1 MTKNPPHPLT
11 VSCREPFSAASNPA
25 PKTPTSSSPYARF
38 KPQTKRLVN
47 EICQIL
53 ATQNNTQWQD
63 TLETLLSE
71 QETAPSDITH
81 FVLDRIRDPELG
93 LKFFDWVSNRPYGC
107 SVDGFAY
114 SSLLKLLARSRVFP
128 EIERLMGVMR
138 VENKVPSREALDDV
152 IRAYSDS
159 GLAGKAVEFYRVFVS
174 MYGYVPS
181 VIGFNS
187 LLDVIVKLGRIDV
200 ARQVYDEMIGR
211 EDGCVDNYST
221 CIMVRGLCKEG
232 KVEEGRKLI
241 DDRWGKGCVPNIVFY
256 NTLIDGYCKKGDV
269 ERAYALFKELKSK
282 GFLPA
287 VETYGAMINGFCKG
301 GSFEAI
307 ERLLVEMNARGLN
320 VNVHVYNNVID
331 ARFRHGCAVKAE
343 ETVRKMIDSGCE
355 PDIVTFNTLING
367 SCRNGKVQEVKQLL
381 EQATRKG
388 LMPTKLTYT
397 PIVQVYCRQ
406 GEFVRAS
413 ELLIKMT
420 KRGENPDVITYGAL
434 VHGLVT
440 AGEIDV
446 ALAIRD
452 KMVERGV
459 LPDACIYNIL
469 MNGLCKKGRLPAA
482 KQLLAEMLDQ
492 NLPPDAFVYA
502 TLVDGFIRN
511 GDLNEAKRLFELA
524 IENGVNPG
532 VVGFNAMIKGYS
544 KFGMMNDAV
553 SCINRMMQ
561 RCISPDEYT
570 YSIMVD
576 GYVKQHDLNGAL
588 RMFTQMVKRKCKPNV
603 VTYTSLINGFCL
615 KGDFHGA
622 ENIYSEMKSCGLAP
636 NVVTYSVLI
645 GSFCKDGKLV
655 KAVSFFE
662 QMLRSK
668 CIPNDVTFHYLVTG
682 FSHNARFIN
691 EKKGNEVCECEMS
704 VFFAIFGM
712 MISDGWD
719 PRIAAYS
726 SILVC
731 LCLYG
736 MLKTALHL
744 GDKMVTKAL
753 NSYSVTFAALLHGIY
768 VEGRSR
774 EWKSIIS
781 CNLNQLELQVALK
794 YSLLIDQYLPKEVTS
809 EGSHILQTLVEDYRS
824 HDKEISNLKGD
835 ILLLHMGKDPIRAG
849 EIVVFNVEGR
859 DIPIVHRVIKVHK
872 RKDNGEVDVL
882 TKGDNNL
889 DNDISLYA
897 PGQHWLRQEHIM
909 GRVVGFLPYLG
920 WATIIMK
927 EKPVAKV
934 RVSHNSLYI
943 CGA

>member
-1 MTKNPPHPLT
+1 MSRTLLSRIKPRPKN
-11 VSCREPFSAASNPA
+11 
-25 PKTPTSSSPYARF
+25 PTSSSPYARF
-38 KPQTKRLVN
+38 KPHTKTLVN

-53 ATQNNTQWQD
+53 STHNNTQWQD

-107 SVDGFAY
+107 SLDGFAY

-138 VENKVPSREALDDV
+138 VEDKVPSREALDDV
-152 IRAYSDS
+152 IGAYSDS

-187 LLDVIVKLGRIDV
+187 LLDVIVKRGWIDV
-200 ARQVYDEMIGR
+200 ARQVYDEMMGR

-241 DDRWGKGCVPNIVFY
+241 EDRWGKGCVPNIVFY

-269 ERAYALFKELKSK
+269 EGAYALFKELKLK

-301 GSFEAI
+301 GIFGAVD
-307 ERLLVEMNARGLN
+307 RLLVEMNARGLN
-320 VNVHVYNNVID
+320 VNVHVYNSVID
-331 ARFRHGCAVKAE
+331 ARYRHGCVVKAE

-355 PDIVTFNTLING
+355 PDIVTFNTLIN
-367 SCRNGKVQEVKQLL
+367 
-381 EQATRKG
+381 
-388 LMPTKLTYT
+388 
-397 PIVQVYCRQ
+397 
-406 GEFVRAS
+406 
-413 ELLIKMT
+413 
-420 KRGENPDVITYGAL
+420 
-434 VHGLVT
+434 
-440 AGEIDV
+440 
-446 ALAIRD
+446 
-452 KMVERGV
+452 
-459 LPDACIYNIL
+459 
-469 MNGLCKKGRLPAA
+469 
-482 KQLLAEMLDQ
+482 
-492 NLPPDAFVYA
+492 DAFVYA
-502 TLVDGFIRN
+502 TLVDGFVRN
-511 GDLNEAKRLFELA
+511 GDLNEAKRLFELT

-532 VVGFNAMIKGYS
+532 VVGFNTMIKGYS

-553 SCINRMMQ
+553 SCINRMMK
-561 RCISPDEYT
+561 RRISPDEYT

-576 GYVKQHDLNGAL
+576 GYVKQHDLDGAL

-622 ENIYSEMKSCGLAP
+622 ENVFSEMKSCGLVP

-645 GSFCKDGKLV
+645 RSFCKDGKLV

-736 MLKTALHL
+736 MLKTALQL
-744 GDKMVTKAL
+744 RDKMVTKAL
-753 NSYSVTFAALLHGIY
+753 NSYSVTFAALLHGNC

-774 EWKSIIS
+774 EWKSIIT
-781 CNLNQLELQVALK
+781 CNLNELERQVALK

-809 EGSHILQTLVEDYRS
+809 EASHILHTLVEDYRS
-824 HDKEISNLKGD
+824 HDKEISNLKVRHWATVRMQ
-835 ILLLHMGKDPIRAG
+835 LLCIVRIFDACYSVNMLDYGCKHAHGHMAHKLVTGQAVCLFSVSGIRVTFALIQWKTSICITSSVSP
-849 EIVVFNVEGR
+849 IVVLSGSMEPGFQKGTTIFTMIEVSMRMVSSGFSRIILRILDLWQDHCGVVGLVDTVVVFKIFLGDSHPQVLHSSTLGESTSLALFKGGGEGLESSDPAEGLVQSFSSLSGLYR
-859 DIPIVHRVIKVHK
+859 PTEAVSSVRTA
-872 RKDNGEVDVL
+872 L
-882 TKGDNNL
+882 
-889 DNDISLYA
+889 ISLF
-897 PGQHWLRQEHIM
+897 PD
-909 GRVVGFLPYLG
+909 
-920 WATIIMK
+920 
-927 EKPVAKV
+927 
-934 RVSHNSLYI
+934 N
-943 CGA
+943 

>member
-1 MTKNPPHPLT
+1 MSRTLLSRIKPRPKN
-11 VSCREPFSAASNPA
+11 
-25 PKTPTSSSPYARF
+25 PTSSSPYARF

-53 ATQNNTQWQD
+53 ATRNNPQWQD

-107 SVDGFAY
+107 SLDGFAC

-138 VENKVPSREALDDV
+138 VEDKVPSREALDDV

-159 GLAGKAVEFYRVFVS
+159 GLAGKAVEFYRVFVT

-187 LLDVIVKLGRIDV
+187 LLDVIVKHGRIDV

-232 KVEEGRKLI
+232 KIEEGKKLI

-269 ERAYALFKELKSK
+269 EGAYALFKELKSK

-301 GSFEAI
+301 GSFEAVD
-307 ERLLVEMNARGLN
+307 RLLVEMNARGLN

-331 ARFRHGCAVKAE
+331 ARFRHGCVVKAE

-367 SCRNGKVQEVKQLL
+367 SCRNGKVQEAEQLL

-397 PIVQVYCRQ
+397 PIIQVYCRQ

-413 ELLIKMT
+413 EL
-420 KRGENPDVITYGAL
+420 
-434 VHGLVT
+434 
-440 AGEIDV
+440 
-446 ALAIRD
+446 
-452 KMVERGV
+452 
-459 LPDACIYNIL
+459 
-469 MNGLCKKGRLPAA
+469 LPAA

-502 TLVDGFIRN
+502 TLIDGFIRN

-532 VVGFNAMIKGYS
+532 VVGFNAMIKGYC

-553 SCINRMMQ
+553 SCINRMMK
-561 RCISPDEYT
+561 RRISPDEYT

-576 GYVKQHDLNGAL
+576 GYVKHHDLDGAL

-622 ENIYSEMKSCGLAP
+622 ENVFSEMKSCGLAP

-645 GSFCKDGKLV
+645 RSFCKDGKLV

-662 QMLRSK
+662 LMLRSK
-668 CIPNDVTFHYLVTG
+668 CIPNDVTFHFLVTG
-682 FSHNARFIN
+682 FSHNARFII

-736 MLKTALHL
+736 MLKTALQL

-753 NSYSVTFAALLHGIY
+753 NSDSVTFAALLHGIC

-774 EWKSIIS
+774 EWKSIIT
-781 CNLNQLELQVALK
+781 CNLNELELQVALK
-794 YSLLIDQYLPKEVTS
+794 YSLLIDQYLSKEVTS
-809 EGSHILQTLVEDYRS
+809 EASHILQTLVEDYRS
-824 HDKEISNLKGD
+824 HDKEINNLKVRHWAAVRMQ
-835 ILLLHMGKDPIRAG
+835 LL
-849 EIVVFNVEGR
+849 
-859 DIPIVHRVIKVHK
+859 PIVRIFDACYSMLCSHCKFQEAPDEIGDMLDSSCKHAHGHMAHKLVRIRVIFAVILWKTSICITIHQQHISNCCCFIWEHGTWVPEGDHNLYNDRGFYAHGQLWLQQDHITDTVAVSK
-872 RKDNGEVDVL
+872 IFLGDSHSQVLHYLTLGESTSL
-882 TKGDNNL
+882 ALFKGGTGGIGIFRSSRGSGSKL
-889 DNDISLYA
+889 
-897 PGQHWLRQEHIM
+897 
-909 GRVVGFLPYLG
+909 
-920 WATIIMK
+920 
-927 EKPVAKV
+927 
-934 RVSHNSLYI
+934 
-943 CGA
+943 

>member
-1 MTKNPPHPLT
+1 MSRTLLSRIKPRPKN
-11 VSCREPFSAASNPA
+11 
-25 PKTPTSSSPYARF
+25 PTSSSPYARF

-114 SSLLKLLARSRVFP
+114 SSLLKLLARSRVFL

-138 VENKVPSREALDDV
+138 VEDKVPSREALDDV

-187 LLDVIVKLGRIDV
+187 LLDVIVKRGRIDV

-287 VETYGAMINGFCKG
+287 VETYGAMING
-301 GSFEAI
+301 
-307 ERLLVEMNARGLN
+307 
-320 VNVHVYNNVID
+320 
-331 ARFRHGCAVKAE
+331 HGCAVKAE

-367 SCRNGKVQEVKQLL
+367 SCRNGKVQEAKQLL

-397 PIVQVYCRQ
+397 PIVQ
-406 GEFVRAS
+406 
-413 ELLIKMT
+413 
-420 KRGENPDVITYGAL
+420 
-434 VHGLVT
+434 
-440 AGEIDV
+440 
-446 ALAIRD
+446 
-452 KMVERGV
+452 
-459 LPDACIYNIL
+459 
-469 MNGLCKKGRLPAA
+469 
-482 KQLLAEMLDQ
+482 
-492 NLPPDAFVYA
+492 
-502 TLVDGFIRN
+502 
-511 GDLNEAKRLFELA
+511 
-524 IENGVNPG
+524 
-532 VVGFNAMIKGYS
+532 GYS

-588 RMFTQMVKRKCKPNV
+588 RMFTQMVKRKF
-603 VTYTSLINGFCL
+603 YF
-615 KGDFHGA
+615 
-622 ENIYSEMKSCGLAP
+622 
-636 NVVTYSVLI
+636 
-645 GSFCKDGKLV
+645 
-655 KAVSFFE
+655 VS
-662 QMLRSK
+662 
-668 CIPNDVTFHYLVTG
+668 
-682 FSHNARFIN
+682 
-691 EKKGNEVCECEMS
+691 
-704 VFFAIFGM
+704 IF
-712 MISDGWD
+712 
-719 PRIAAYS
+719 R
-726 SILVC
+726 
-731 LCLYG
+731 YG
-736 MLKTALHL
+736 
-744 GDKMVTKAL
+744 
-753 NSYSVTFAALLHGIY
+753 
-768 VEGRSR
+768 
-774 EWKSIIS
+774 
-781 CNLNQLELQVALK
+781 
-794 YSLLIDQYLPKEVTS
+794 
-809 EGSHILQTLVEDYRS
+809 
-824 HDKEISNLKGD
+824 GD

-849 EIVVFNVEGR
+849 EIVVFNVE
-859 DIPIVHRVIKVHK
+859 VHK

-882 TKGDNNL
+882 TKEFIGQDMVMCSFKDYTSCPLYNL
-889 DNDISLYA
+889 DSVEEINGIILYFTWTR
-897 PGQHWLRQEHIM
+897 PDYVVVIRLRIWF
-909 GRVVGFLPYLG
+909 VFNAATPSYYLKRYSI
-920 WATIIMK
+920 A
-927 EKPVAKV
+927 
-934 RVSHNSLYI
+934 LY
-943 CGA
+943 GGYP

>member
-1 MTKNPPHPLT
+1 MSRTLLSRIKPRPKN
-11 VSCREPFSAASNPA
+11 
-25 PKTPTSSSPYARF
+25 PTSSSPYARF

-53 ATQNNTQWQD
+53 ATRNNTQWQD

-71 QETAPSDITH
+71 QETTPSDITH

-93 LKFFDWVSNRPYGC
+93 LKFFDWVSNRRYGC
-107 SVDGFAY
+107 SLDGFAY

-138 VENKVPSREALDDV
+138 VEDKVPSREALDDV

-187 LLDVIVKLGRIDV
+187 LLDVIVKRGWIDV

-256 NTLIDGYCKKGDV
+256 NTLIDGYCKKENV
-269 ERAYALFKELKSK
+269 EGAYALFKELKSK

-287 VETYGAMINGFCKG
+287 VETYGTMINGFCKG
-301 GSFEAI
+301 GSFEAV

-367 SCRNGKVQEVKQLL
+367 SCRNGKVQEAEQLL

-397 PIVQVYCRQ
+397 PI
-406 GEFVRAS
+406 
-413 ELLIKMT
+413 I
-420 KRGENPDVITYGAL
+420 
-434 VHGLVT
+434 
-440 AGEIDV
+440 
-446 ALAIRD
+446 
-452 KMVERGV
+452 
-459 LPDACIYNIL
+459 
-469 MNGLCKKGRLPAA
+469 
-482 KQLLAEMLDQ
+482 QLLAEMLDQ

-622 ENIYSEMKSCGLAP
+622 ENIYSEMKSCGLVP

-662 QMLRSK
+662 HMLRSK

-682 FSHNARFIN
+682 FSHNTRFIN

-736 MLKTALHL
+736 MLKTALQL

-753 NSYSVTFAALLHGIY
+753 NSYSVTFAALLHGIC

-849 EIVVFNVEGR
+849 EIVVFNVEAGSIFQLRCKINLVCEPRAYKASQGR
-859 DIPIVHRVIKVHK
+859 DIPIVHCVIKVHE

-882 TKGDNNL
+882 TKVDDQASSPAFNREFSFHEQGFQSARNL
-889 DNDISLYA
+889 MTEKTVNFVNMLRETLSGFLRGNA
-897 PGQHWLRQEHIM
+897 EPLCWHCKGRGQNRFYPPIFVLERAKDWLPQDCRSWSSK
-909 GRVVGFLPYLG
+909 GRVSQKINNHEVFEL
-920 WATIIMK
+920 
-927 EKPVAKV
+927 EQ
-934 RVSHNSLYI
+934 
-943 CGA
+943 